1 MKKMS
6 ISTNEQLVLGRFIP
20 YTNFTPMYRR
30 LKEEINYSVITSFGT
45 PFPFPYILRPATI
58 NPVTGK
64 KDTVTDEGSIVY
76 GVSNKQFN
84 ANYTQFIPYGID
96 NFYFTQVP
104 KNNLGKF

>member
-1 MKKMS
+1 MS
-6 ISTNEQLVLGRFIP
+6 SYSGNNEQLVLGRFIP
-20 YTNFTPMYRR
+20 YMSFTPVYRR
-30 LKEEINYSVITSFGT
+30 FKEKIKYLVLPIFGI
-45 PFPFPYILRPATI
+45 PIPIPYVSIPATI

-64 KDTVTDEGSIVY
+64 KDTETDEGSIVY

-104 KNNLGKF
+104 KDTLGKF